1 MIIQLF
7 MNKKGLIYGDDPKRI
22 TCNEDG
28 ILTIGKTEIVVEADN
43 ECIMPILFY
52 GASGKY
58 DATFKTK
65 DEVYSLEGVNVR
77 NGRITPPPAQAVEI
91 MALHFRADEAEKE
104 RDLLRKEVEELKR
117 IFDTNSL
124 NFLITKG
131 ERL

>member
-22 TCNEDG
+22 TCNKDG
-28 ILTIGKTEIVVEADN
+28 ILTVGNTEIDVKADN
-43 ECIMPILFY
+43 ECIMPLLFY
-52 GASGKY
+52 GASGKH

-65 DEVYSLEGVNVR
+65 DEVYSLEGVIVR
-77 NGRITPPPAQAVEI
+77 NGRIIPPPAQTVEI

-104 RDLLRKEVEELKR
+104 RDLLKKEVEELKG

-124 NFLITKG
+124 NFLIN
-131 ERL
+131 